1 MSLVGTRPILPDELE
16 QYELHH
22 RARIAIKPGIT
33 GMWQVSGRSDIT
45 DFEEIV
51 RLDRNTYICFPYAT
65 FFSCKRIFIKEEEK
79 SGRLDEEKDE
89 NSFGTIFCVLRWN
102 SDCKHI
108 F

>member
-1 MSLVGTRPILPDELE
+1 MAFLTKPVVGSILGSYISNCHTHP
-16 QYELHH
+16 
-22 RARIAIKPGIT
+22 
-33 GMWQVSGRSDIT
+33 
-45 DFEEIV
+45 V
-51 RLDRNTYICFPYAT
+51 RVHPVLT

>member
-1 MSLVGTRPILPDELE
+1 M
-16 QYELHH
+16 
-22 RARIAIKPGIT
+22 
-33 GMWQVSGRSDIT
+33 
-45 DFEEIV
+45 
-51 RLDRNTYICFPYAT
+51 CFPYAT

-89 NSFGTIFCVLRWN
+89 NSFSTIFCVLRWN